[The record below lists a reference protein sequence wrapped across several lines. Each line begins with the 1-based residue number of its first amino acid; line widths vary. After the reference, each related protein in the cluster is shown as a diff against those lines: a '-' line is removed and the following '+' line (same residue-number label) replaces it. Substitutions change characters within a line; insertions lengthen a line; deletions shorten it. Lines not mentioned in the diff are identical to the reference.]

1 MVAPPMIDMPQL
13 IDNGGRVSD
22 GDRGGSCAAGD
33 AAQNCLTKKYF
44 VTNEHNK
51 EYDDVC

>member
-1 MVAPPMIDMPQL
+1 MIDMPQL
-13 IDNGGRVSD
+13 IDNGGDVSD
-22 GDRGGSCAAGD
+22 GDRGRSCAAGD